1 MSDDPPPF
9 RRAAIG
15 CLVLAL
21 AGFAFAALVRP
32 LIFSVAPPRDDSVVI
47 VGTLAEVGVAPVR
60 RVQLLSRSYG
70 YDGELDAGDGR
81 VELTVIATATPS
93 GGVTVVN
100 AASPDREDCSVDLGA
115 DRLVDCEGRTW
126 TYEGLPID
134 SADPPLQRFPTTIE
148 DGAIVV
154 DFTRLADADPSG
166 SVARRR
172 G

>member
-1 MSDDPPPF
+1 MSLDDPPPI

-15 CLVLAL
+15 CLVLAIV
-21 AGFAFAALVRP
+21 GFGFAALVRP

-47 VGTLAEVGVAPVR
+47 VGTLAEAAAEPIR

-81 VELTVIATATPS
+81 VEIAVIATATQS

-100 AASPDREDCSVDLGA
+100 AASPDRDDCAVEVGA

-134 SADPPLQRFPTTIE
+134 SADPPLQRFPATVE

-154 DFTRLADADPSG
+154 DFTRSLDP
-166 SVARRR
+166 
-172 G
+172 

>member
-1 MSDDPPPF
+1 MSLDDPPPI

-15 CLVLAL
+15 CLVLAIV
-21 AGFAFAALVRP
+21 GFGFAALVRP

-47 VGTLAEVGVAPVR
+47 VGTLAEAAAEPIR

-81 VELTVIATATPS
+81 VEIAVIATATQS

-100 AASPDREDCSVDLGA
+100 AASPDRDDCAVEVGA
-115 DRLVDCEGRTW
+115 DRLVDCDGRTW

-134 SADPPLQRFPTTIE
+134 SADPPLQRFPATIE

-154 DFTRLADADPSG
+154 DFTRSPD
-166 SVARRR
+166 R
-172 G
+172 

>member
-1 MSDDPPPF
+1 MSLDDPPPI

-15 CLVLAL
+15 CLVLAIV
-21 AGFAFAALVRP
+21 GFGFAALVRP

-47 VGTLAEVGVAPVR
+47 VGTLAEAAAEPIR

-81 VELTVIATATPS
+81 VEIAVIATATQS

-100 AASPDREDCSVDLGA
+100 AASPDRDDCAVEVGA

-134 SADPPLQRFPTTIE
+134 SADPPLQRFPATIE

-154 DFTRLADADPSG
+154 DFTRSPD
-166 SVARRR
+166 R
-172 G
+172 

>member
-1 MSDDPPPF
+1 MSLDDPPPI

-15 CLVLAL
+15 CLVLAIV
-21 AGFAFAALVRP
+21 GFGFAALVRP

-47 VGTLAEVGVAPVR
+47 VGTLAEAAAEPIR

-81 VELTVIATATPS
+81 VEIAVIATATQS

-100 AASPDREDCSVDLGA
+100 AASPDRDDCAVEVGA
-115 DRLVDCEGRTW
+115 DRLVDCDGRTW

-134 SADPPLQRFPTTIE
+134 SADPPLQRFPATIE

-154 DFTRLADADPSG
+154 DFTRSLDP
-166 SVARRR
+166 
-172 G
+172 

>member
-1 MSDDPPPF
+1 MSLDDPPPI

-15 CLVLAL
+15 CLVLAIV
-21 AGFAFAALVRP
+21 GFGFAALVRP

-47 VGTLAEVGVAPVR
+47 VGTLAEAGAEPIR

-81 VELTVIATATPS
+81 VEVTVIAAATGS

-100 AASPDREDCSVDLGA
+100 AASPDRDDCPVELGA
-115 DRLVDCEGRTW
+115 DRLVDCDGRTW

-134 SADPPLQRFPTTIE
+134 SADPPLQRFPSTVE

-154 DFTRLADADPSG
+154 DFTRALDP
-166 SVARRR
+166 
-172 G
+172 

>member
-1 MSDDPPPF
+1 MSLDDPPPI

-15 CLVLAL
+15 CLVLAVV
-21 AGFAFAALVRP
+21 GFGFAALVRP

-47 VGTLAEVGVAPVR
+47 VATLADTAAGPIR

-70 YDGELDAGDGR
+70 HQGEVEAGDGR
-81 VELTVIATATPS
+81 VEVAVIATATEF

-100 AASPDREDCSVDLGA
+100 AASPDRDGCPVEVGA
-115 DRLVDCEGRTW
+115 DRLVDCDGRTW

-134 SADPPLQRFPTTIE
+134 SADPPLQRFPATIE

-154 DFTRLADADPSG
+154 DFTRSLDP
-166 SVARRR
+166 
-172 G
+172 